1 METVNTF
8 ENWRQNI
15 QYTLSLDPNFAPF
28 LVEGCQWG
36 KKTKTSPLRGFVDD
50 TDAVPA
56 DKRKTA
62 QQKVTMLEL
71 MLGQIANYCP
81 VISRNTIIKN
91 STFFSPYGKPYAY
104 IMVSSQLVPTSSTSL
119 TFTSAQMSG
128 LKTCTNAS
136 WPLSR
141 TIYSTQT
148 VLFPTTANQCQR
160 MRNLHPPWKTSL
172 F

>member
-1 METVNTF
+1 MASTHRAPKQWCLSKVETVNTF

-81 VISRNTIIKN
+81 VI
-91 STFFSPYGKPYAY
+91 PA
-104 IMVSSQLVPTSSTSL
+104 
-119 TFTSAQMSG
+119 
-128 LKTCTNAS
+128 
-136 WPLSR
+136 
-141 TIYSTQT
+141 TQ
-148 VLFPTTANQCQR
+148 
-160 MRNLHPPWKTSL
+160 
-172 F
+172 